1 MAGPSR
7 ETRAKNKAGASDS
20 ETATSGPKR
29 MKRTDALLTSEEV
42 AKFLPKPAIEY
53 VKESKVST
61 NFTGSLSTSAAQ

>member
-1 MAGPSR
+1 MAGTPR
-7 ETRAKNKAGASDS
+7 ETRGKNKAGASES

-29 MKRTDALLTSEEV
+29 MKRSDPSITPEEV

-61 NFTGSLSTSAAQ
+61 NLTGTN

>member
-7 ETRAKNKAGASDS
+7 ETRGKNKAGPSDS
-20 ETATSGPKR
+20 ETPTSGPKR
-29 MKRTDALLTSEEV
+29 IKRTDALLTAEEI

-61 NFTGSLSTSAAQ
+61 NLTA